1 MILGMIDSCDML
13 VILSVGKDLGC
24 EWERPLVGRPN
35 PSASPQ
41 DDIVSVPRTDSSES
55 VRCWAE
61 ALMRGFGGEGKAK
74 REWRP
79 LATLAMRVSRCP

>member
-1 MILGMIDSCDML
+1 MILVMIDSCDML
-13 VILSVGKDLGC
+13 VILSAAKDLGC
-24 EWERPLVGRPN
+24 EWERPLVWWPD

-41 DDIVSVPRTDSSES
+41 HDIASVPRTDSSES

-61 ALMRGFGGEGKAK
+61 ALTRGFGREGKIK

-79 LATLAMRVSRCP
+79 LATLAMRVSRRH